1 MQKGFDNLFKIIIAT
16 AVGVGIVAVVSKV
29 FGAIVLVAII
39 ALLVAVI
46 VWQLRRYNALKKEIA
61 KSKNS

>member
-16 AVGVGIVAVVSKV
+16 VVGVGIVAIVSKF

-46 VWQLRRYNALKKEIA
+46 AWLLRRYNALKKEIA